1 MRVTMIGAGYVGLV
15 SGACFA
21 DFGHQVTC
29 IDKDE
34 AKIAALNRGEIPI
47 FEPGLAELVES
58 NMRQGRL
65 EFAAETSRVS
75 EADAVF
81 IAVGTPSRRGD
92 GHADLS
98 FVYQAV
104 REIAR
109 LLSGAAVVITKSTVP
124 VGTGDEIE
132 NILREKRPDADIQVV
147 SNPEFLREGAAI
159 QDFKHPDR
167 IVVGSDD
174 DHARK
179 VLAEIY
185 RPLYLNTPPIIYVS
199 RRTAELIK
207 YASNAFLATKI
218 TFINE
223 MADLC
228 EQVGAD
234 VQEVARGMGLDNRIG
249 PKFLHA
255 GPGFG
260 GSCFPKDTS
269 ALIKTAHDH
278 GVPLRLVETV
288 SAVNE
293 QRKRAM
299 ARKVVQALGGS
310 VRGKTI
316 AVLGLTFKPNT
327 DDTRDSPAIPLIM
340 ALHDLGATVRGY
352 DPAGM
357 EQAKPHLPDVHY
369 CHSAYSAAEGADAM
383 VIATEWAQFRALD
396 LSRLKALMT
405 QPVIVDLRNI
415 YRADEMRRAAFRYFP
430 IGRGEWS
437 SSKLDIVLKSERR
450 SVAEQR
456 ESARPRPGIKLVLP
470 ARGRGLK

>member
-1 MRVTMIGAGYVGLV
+1 MRVSMIGAGYVGLV
-15 SGACFA
+15 SGTCFA

-29 IDKDE
+29 VDKD
-34 AKIAALNRGEIPI
+34 AVKIAALKRGEIPI
-47 FEPGLAELVES
+47 FEPGLDELVES
-58 NMRQGRL
+58 NIKQGRL
-65 EFAAETSRVS
+65 EFAADTSRVGES
-75 EADAVF
+75 DVVF

-98 FVYQAV
+98 FVYEAV
-104 REIAR
+104 REIAP
-109 LLSGAAVVITKSTVP
+109 LLAATAVVITKSTVP

-132 NILREKRPDADIQVV
+132 IILRSARPDADIQVV

-167 IVVGSDD
+167 IVVGTDQER
-174 DHARK
+174 ARE
-179 VLAEIY
+179 VLGEIY
-185 RPLYLNTPPIIYVS
+185 RPLYLNAPPIIYVS

-223 MADLC
+223 IADLC

-249 PKFLHA
+249 SKFLHA

-260 GSCFPKDTS
+260 GSCFPKDSS

-288 SAVNE
+288 AAVND

-299 ARKVVQALGGS
+299 ARKVVLALGGS

-327 DDTRDSPAIPLIM
+327 DDTRDSPAIPLIT
-340 ALHDLGATVRGY
+340 ALQDLGAIVRGY

-369 CHSAYSAAEGADAM
+369 CQSAYSAAEGAEAL
-383 VIATEWAQFRALD
+383 VIATEWEQFRALD
-396 LSRLKALMT
+396 LSRLKRMMARPL
-405 QPVIVDLRNI
+405 IVDLRNI
-415 YRADEMRRAAFRYFP
+415 YRDDEMRRAAFRYVP
-430 IGRGEWS
+430 VGRAGV
-437 SSKLDIVLKSERR
+437 D
-450 SVAEQR
+450 
-456 ESARPRPGIKLVLP
+456 
-470 ARGRGLK
+470 

>member
-29 IDKDE
+29 IDKDT
-34 AKIAALNRGEIPI
+34 AKIASLNRGEIPI
-47 FEPGLAELVES
+47 FEPGLAELVKS
-58 NMRQGRL
+58 NVRQARL
-65 EFAAETSRVS
+65 EFAAEASQIG

-98 FVYQAV
+98 FVYQSV
-104 REIAR
+104 RDIAP
-109 LLSGAAVVITKSTVP
+109 LLGSAAVVITKSTVP

-132 NILREKRPDADIQVV
+132 NILRDNRPNTDIQVV

-174 DHARK
+174 DRARK
-179 VLAEIY
+179 VLADLY
-185 RPLYLNTPPIIYVS
+185 RPLYLNTSPIIYVD

-223 MADLC
+223 IADLC

-249 PKFLHA
+249 GKFLHA

-310 VRGKTI
+310 VRGKTV

-327 DDTRDSPAIPLIM
+327 DDTRDSPAIPLIT

-357 EQAKPHLPDVHY
+357 EQAKPLLPDVHY
-369 CHSAYSAAEGADAM
+369 CQSAYSAAQGADAV
-383 VIATEWAQFRALD
+383 VIATEWEQFRALD
-396 LSRLKALMT
+396 LSRLRAVMS

-415 YRADEMRRAAFRYFP
+415 YRSDEMKRAAFRYVP
-430 IGRGEWS
+430 VGRAGVE
-437 SSKLDIVLKSERR
+437 
-450 SVAEQR
+450 
-456 ESARPRPGIKLVLP
+456 
-470 ARGRGLK
+470 

>member
-1 MRVTMIGAGYVGLV
+1 MIGVGYVGLV

-29 IDKDE
+29 IDKDA

-58 NMRQGRL
+58 NVRQGRL
-65 EFAAETSRVS
+65 EFAVETSRVS

-104 REIAR
+104 REIAS
-109 LLSGAAVVITKSTVP
+109 LLGDAAVVITKSTVP
-124 VGTGDEIE
+124 IGTGDEIE
-132 NILREKRPDADIQVV
+132 NILRENRPDADIQVV

-174 DHARK
+174 NRARK

-185 RPLYLNTPPIIYVS
+185 RPLYLNAPPIIFVS
-199 RRTAELIK
+199 WRTAELIK

-249 PKFLHA
+249 AKFLHP

-269 ALIKTAHDH
+269 ALIKTAHDY

-327 DDTRDSPAIPLIM
+327 DDTRDSPSIPLIM

-357 EQAKPHLPDVHY
+357 EQAKPLLPDVHY
-369 CHSAYSAAEGADAM
+369 CRSAYSAAEGADAM
-383 VIATEWAQFRALD
+383 VIATEWEQFRALD
-396 LSRLKALMT
+396 FSRLKRIMT

-415 YRADEMRRAAFRYFP
+415 YRADEMRRAAFQYFA
-430 IGRGEWS
+430 IGRGGVE
-437 SSKLDIVLKSERR
+437 
-450 SVAEQR
+450 
-456 ESARPRPGIKLVLP
+456 
-470 ARGRGLK
+470 